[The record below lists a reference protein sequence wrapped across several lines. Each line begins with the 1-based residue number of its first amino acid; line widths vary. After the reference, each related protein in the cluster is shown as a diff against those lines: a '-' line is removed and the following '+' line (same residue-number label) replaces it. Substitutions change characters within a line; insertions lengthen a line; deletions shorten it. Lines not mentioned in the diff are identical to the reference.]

1 MSLCAHISL
10 FSCSLLVLLSLSIS
24 SYIPD
29 SNPLL
34 LFNDQ
39 VRERHLYTDNQ
50 RKELFLEMTPDGKVT
65 GSPAQTFHSVLE
77 MRSVRQGET
86 VIKGVSS
93 SLFLCVDSIGQLR
106 GQSHYTEADCSF
118 RELLLADGY
127 SRFFSSHHKLYVSL
141 ASKGSTPQ
149 HGLPFSR
156 FLPLRNILVSRSM
169 TNTAEN
175 RQQNQ
180 QQLDLDSDNPFGRG
194 LTGVVS
200 PQFSRDK

>member
-1 MSLCAHISL
+1 MS
-10 FSCSLLVLLSLSIS
+10 
-24 SYIPD
+24 P
-29 SNPLL
+29 PP
-34 LFNDQ
+34 
-39 VRERHLYTDNQ
+39 TDNQ

-65 GSPAQTFHSVLE
+65 GSPAQTSHSVLE

-93 SLFLCVDSIGQLR
+93 FLFLCVDSIGQLR

>member
-1 MSLCAHISL
+1 
-10 FSCSLLVLLSLSIS
+10 
-24 SYIPD
+24 
-29 SNPLL
+29 
-34 LFNDQ
+34 
-39 VRERHLYTDNQ
+39 
-50 RKELFLEMTPDGKVT
+50 
-65 GSPAQTFHSVLE
+65 
-77 MRSVRQGET
+77 MRSVREGET

-106 GQSHYTEADCSF
+106 GQSHYTEADCTF

-141 ASKGSTPQ
+141 TSKGSTPQ
-149 HGLPFSR
+149 HGLPFHR

-175 RQQNQ
+175 QQQNQ
-180 QQLDLDSDNPFGRG
+180 QQLDLDSDNPFGRS